1 MWERACSL
9 PQVLRLPQINGGRLG
24 CCNCLDRFGCPDCC
38 SCRARCVCNCVHHPG
53 RHCSSHFG
61 YDRPTHDSDDPDNRP
76 ATGNNAV
83 PADNPFADG
92 NSAAPVDRPLADS
105 NSAVL
110 AGNTAL
116 AESNTGAAASNNPRH
131 LNSRIR
137 HRRNRLALARYKPR
151 NGSSRFLH
159 RNRAR
164 THQETIPI
172 EQSEEFGRAV
182 FDRAWRPPGPRV
194 SYTSDAGERQSII
207 R

>member
-1 MWERACSL
+1 MWERDRQAGLAPTGICL
-9 PQVLRLPQINGGRLG
+9 AQITGVRLGRCCLG
-24 CCNCLDRFGCPDCC
+24 CCGLDCSGLDHFGCLGCC
-38 SCRARCVCNCVHHPG
+38 DYRARCVCSCVHHPG
-53 RHCSSHFG
+53 SHCSSHFG
-61 YDRPTHDSDDPDNRP
+61 YDRPTRDSDELGNCS
-76 ATGNNAV
+76 ATGNN
-83 PADNPFADG
+83 
-92 NSAAPVDRPLADS
+92 AAPVDRPLADS
-105 NSAVL
+105 NSAVS

-116 AESNTGAAASNNPRH
+116 AVSSNGAAASNNPRH

-137 HRRNRLALARYKPR
+137 HRRNRLALARYRPR
-151 NGSSRFLH
+151 NCSSRFLH

>member
-1 MWERACSL
+1 MRERDRQAGLAPTGICLAQITGVRLGRCGLDCSDL
-9 PQVLRLPQINGGRLG
+9 DHFGCLG
-24 CCNCLDRFGCPDCC
+24 CCG
-38 SCRARCVCNCVHHPG
+38 CRARCVCSCVHHCG
-53 RHCSSHFG
+53 SHCSSHFG
-61 YDRPTHDSDDPDNRP
+61 YYRPTRDSDELGNCS

-83 PADNPFADG
+83 PADK
-92 NSAAPVDRPLADS
+92 PLADS
-105 NSAVL
+105 NSAVS

-116 AESNTGAAASNNPRH
+116 AVSNTGAAVSNNPRL

-137 HRRNRLALARYKPR
+137 HRRNRWALARYRPR
-151 NGSSRFLH
+151 NCSSWLLH

-164 THQETIPI
+164 THQETVPI